1 METRL
6 VQINFTCDESLNPS
20 PEIAEHG
27 AGTVVAVRAEIRTA
41 GWHVADSKTG
51 DDAFMVRVQVC
62 EAAYQLLKLNPEAF
76 ASSVFGPEFESKHGI
91 SQLVI
96 KAMN

>member
-1 METRL
+1 MKTRL
-6 VQINFTCDESLNPS
+6 IQINFTCNENLNPS
-20 PEIAEHG
+20 PEIAQHG
-27 AGTVVAVRAEIRTA
+27 ASAVVAVRAEIRTA

-51 DDAFMVRVQVC
+51 DDAFLVRVQVC

-76 ASSVFGPEFESKHGI
+76 AASVFGQDFESKHGI

-96 KAMN
+96 KPMN